1 MFAMG
6 LLTAFAMMQSWNLG
20 NRRLLVSEF
29 FLKSIKTESM
39 LQSYLTTLL
48 RNFAKNRVFSVI
60 NILGLAIGI
69 TCFTIILLFVER
81 EFSYDKFHRD
91 PENVYRVVKDFI
103 NKDGTEIPDARVPP
117 ALSTAIRRELPEVE
131 SVTRFMSNGGRRNL
145 FEYGDKQ
152 FYELDLV
159 RIDSSFFQVFD
170 FRFVRGTRER
180 PFNGIRSVILTET
193 AARKYFGDENP
204 VGKIIRTNINNQT
217 DFEVTGV
224 LEDLPENS
232 HFTFDVLIP
241 FESGRNPDTNWTQHF
256 FYTYARLKPFSNAK
270 AFESKVQEIV
280 NRHVPDNLDRYHI
293 QSLTDIHLTSRL
305 KGELGQNGDIQY
317 VRILLII
324 GIFVLV
330 IAGINYVNL
339 ITAQSTKRA
348 KEIGVRKVTGAF
360 RRLLVG
366 QFLFESVAMVLIAF
380 LLAVIMT
387 SLLLPFT
394 KQIFGSDLTAFLSE
408 SKSIRTILPCSILA
422 IGILSGIYPALY
434 LSSFQPLKVLRGKFF
449 STAPG
454 IHLRQGLVVFQFVMS
469 SVLIIGFLVIHQQLE
484 FIRNKNLGFDHQ
496 NVLTVANVIGI
507 ANPEAIADDFRKIS
521 SVERVARASGGI
533 LGLRNSMNGVA
544 DKNHENHISLNFI
557 RTDYDYIPT
566 LKIQLVDGRNFSPQ
580 FPSDSS
586 AIIINE
592 AAVIQLG
599 LTQPVIGQTLKW
611 DDESGVTRDVR
622 VIGVVK
628 DFHFTSFHEE
638 IKPFG
643 FILEVD
649 NGSTFFLRIN
659 SANIR
664 GTLAQV
670 EHVWK
675 KHSPDRPI
683 DYSFQDEYMA
693 TLHVSEERFQKLF
706 SSFTFLAIAIS
717 CLGLFGL
724 VTALAESKTKEI
736 GIRKVLGS
744 TVPGIIRLLTREFVR
759 LVLIALVIASPLA
772 LFVTDRWLQGFAYR
786 VDVGW
791 QVFVLAGSVTL
802 SIAFVTVCFQS
813 IKAALANPVNSL
825 RSE

>member
-1 MFAMG
+1 
-6 LLTAFAMMQSWNLG
+6 
-20 NRRLLVSEF
+20 
-29 FLKSIKTESM
+29 M
-39 LQSYLTTLL
+39 LQSYFTIIF
-48 RNFAKNRVFSVI
+48 RNFAKNRVFSAI

-81 EFSYDKFHRD
+81 EFSYDKFHHH
-91 PENVYRVVKDFI
+91 PENVYRIVKDFV
-103 NKDGTEIPDARVPP
+103 NKDGSEIPDATVPP
-117 ALSTAIRRELPEVE
+117 ALTYAIRRELPEVE
-131 SVTRFMSNGGRRNL
+131 CITRFTSNGGRRNL
-145 FEYGDKQ
+145 FEYGDKR
-152 FYELDLV
+152 FYELNLL

-170 FRFVRGTRER
+170 FRFVRGSKER
-180 PFNGIRSVILTET
+180 PFNGIHSMLLTET

-224 LEDLPENS
+224 LEDVPENS

-241 FESGRNPDTNWTQHF
+241 FESVRNPDTNWSRHS
-256 FYTYARLKPFSNAK
+256 FYTYARLKPASNAK

-280 NRHVPDNLDRYHI
+280 KKHLPDNLDRYYI

-305 KGELGQNGDIQY
+305 KGELGQNGDGQY

-339 ITAQSTKRA
+339 VTAQSTKRA
-348 KEIGVRKVTGAF
+348 KEIGVRKVAGAF
-360 RRLLVG
+360 RGLLMG
-366 QFLFESVAMVLIAF
+366 QFLFESVVMVLVAS
-380 LLAVIMT
+380 LLAFILT
-387 SLLLPFT
+387 SLFLPST
-394 KQIFGSDLTAFLSE
+394 RQIFGSDLTAFFSE

-449 STAPG
+449 SSAPG
-454 IHLRQGLVVFQFVMS
+454 IQLRQGLVVFQFIMS
-469 SVLIIGFLVIHQQLE
+469 SVLIIGFLVIHRQLE
-484 FIRNKNLGFDHQ
+484 FIRSKNLGFDQQ

-521 SVERVARASGGI
+521 SVESVARASGGI
-533 LGLRNSMNGVA
+533 LGFRNSINGVA
-544 DKNHENHISLNFI
+544 DKNQENHISLNFV
-557 RTDYDYIPT
+557 RADYDYIPT

-580 FPSDSS
+580 FPSDLS

-592 AAVIQLG
+592 AAVMQLG
-599 LTQPVIGQTLKW
+599 LKQPIIGQTLKW
-611 DDESGVTRDVR
+611 DDEAGVTRDVH
-622 VIGVVK
+622 IIAVVK

-659 SANIR
+659 SGNIQ
-664 GTLAQV
+664 GTLA
-670 EHVWK
+670 EIEKVWT
-675 KHSPDRPI
+675 KHSPDKPI

-693 TLHVSEERFQKLF
+693 RLHVSEERFQKLF

-744 TVPGIIRLLTREFVR
+744 SVPGIVSLLTKEFVR
-759 LVLIALVIASPLA
+759 LVIIALVIAAPLA
-772 LFVTDRWLQGFAYR
+772 FLITDNWLQGFAYR
-786 VDVGW
+786 VQVSW
-791 QVFVLAGSVTL
+791 QVFFLAGSVTL

-825 RSE
+825 RNE